1 MDDNSGKSTS
11 GWGGLAAGGADDGE
25 GAVVFTHRQSRER
38 EDAVAE
44 DDLDVDTLA
53 HRQVD
58 RFGLPG
64 LDGEAVG
71 VGDGH
76 AVTTEGHLEDGV
88 TAGVDKP
95 QAGLVARVSL
105 EGPVSTGDTSV
116 DEVVRIHH
124 IAGIPAQYP
133 VRGAVHHMA
142 VASHPLLPVMV
153 ARTHSGEL
161 VELIVGSALNA
172 IDPVVEHDGPLD
184 VLVLSV
190 LWVTDDQW
198 GVEAAIKLQ
207 AGVGMVEVGAT
218 VGDFKNIGERLARF
232 NGVLGHAGHTV
243 GCVVECDAMP
253 VDGGALR
260 QFIGDIDLEDIAGGG
275 LNGRIPGV
283 RDVSPRLG
291 FDTADIQREGPSGQ
305 CPAHRRLTERSG
317 GGSGAKRGTWCR
329 GSGSRV
335 AGAGGHGPGAGEDE
349 PTEQKLSSRRSVHHD

>member
-1 MDDNSGKSTS
+1 MGN
-11 GWGGLAAGGADDGE
+11 
-25 GAVVFTHRQSRER
+25 
-38 EDAVAE
+38 
-44 DDLDVDTLA
+44 
-53 HRQVD
+53 
-58 RFGLPG
+58 
-64 LDGEAVG
+64 
-71 VGDGH
+71 GH
-76 AVTTEGHLEDGV
+76 AMTPEGHLEDGV

-95 QAGLVARVSL
+95 QAGLVARASL

-124 IAGIPAQYP
+124 IAGIPAQYL
-133 VRGAVHHMA
+133 VRGAVMI
-142 VASHPLLPVMV
+142 SHSHLPVMV

-161 VELIVGSALNA
+161 VELIIGSALNA

-184 VLVLSV
+184 VMVLSV
-190 LWVTDDQW
+190 LRVTDDQW

-260 QFIGDIDLEDIAGGG
+260 QFIGDIDLEDVAGGG

-291 FDTADIQREGPSGQ
+291 FDAADIQGEGPGGQ

-317 GGSGAKRGTWCR
+317 GGSGAKGGTWCR

-335 AGAGGHGPGAGEDE
+335 AGAGGQGPGAGEGE
-349 PTEQKLSSRRSVHHD
+349 PAEQKLSSGKRVRHDLTFLGTRFQ